1 MVQSMHSTED
11 NKTQIIHI
19 IERIEKIN
27 DMIALHMQYEADD
40 FMIRQYQS
48 RKSHLLQDLQN
59 VLESLHIK
67 AELSISA

>member
-1 MVQSMHSTED
+1 MVQSMHAIED

-27 DMIALHMQYEADD
+27 DMIALHTQHEADD

-67 AELSISA
+67 AELSIAA

>member
-27 DMIALHMQYEADD
+27 DMIALHTQYEADE

-67 AELSISA
+67 AELSIDA